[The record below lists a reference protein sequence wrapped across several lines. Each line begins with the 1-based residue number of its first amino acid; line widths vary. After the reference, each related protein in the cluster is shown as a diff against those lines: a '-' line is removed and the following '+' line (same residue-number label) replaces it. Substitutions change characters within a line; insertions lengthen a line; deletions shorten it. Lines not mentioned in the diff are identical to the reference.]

1 MHGIYQMVTLSP
13 VKGKT
18 RPIRPQKQK
27 SRPRAPKQNSGRR
40 SLGRL
45 STIQALD
52 SLKPGQ
58 ALLYGHFFGQQTA
71 SGQGGQR
78 QLEHQHHEQHLNG
91 QHGGV
96 FDKAGGEVIVVALAV
111 EHGLPHAAQQHVAA
125 VIDNKPHHN
134 NAQQRWFALVQQY
147 AVAR

>member
-27 SRPRAPKQNSGRR
+27 SHPRAPKRNGGRR
-40 SLGRL
+40 SLGWF
-45 STIQALD
+45 STIQV
-52 SLKPGQ
+52 SGGLKPGQ

-78 QLEHQHHEQHLNG
+78 QLEHQHHE
-91 QHGGV
+91 
-96 FDKAGGEVIVVALAV
+96 
-111 EHGLPHAAQQHVAA
+111 
-125 VIDNKPHHN
+125 
-134 NAQQRWFALVQQY
+134 
-147 AVAR
+147 